1 MKFMMQMNV
10 KGGSYQM
17 AGWSKQDVKA
27 MVDFM
32 NSFNAELKSKGQWVT
47 GEGLVS
53 PDQTRIVHAGD
64 DGRPVVTDGPFAESK
79 EFIAGFWIVEVK
91 NADEAHALAAKV
103 SLCPGPGGKLVTN
116 PNKSWSDIDK
126 ALPGTKIEVL
136 GPPPTSGTRDA
147 LHELLLEPGAEKVPA
162 LAELKKSDAK
172 AFEKAWKS

>member
-17 AGWSKQDVKA
+17 EGWSKQDVKA

-32 NSFNAELKSKGQWVT
+32 NRFNADLKSKGQWVT

-79 EFIAGFWIVEVK
+79 EFIAGFWIVDVK
-91 NADEAHALAAKV
+91 NADEAYALAAKV
-103 SLCPGPGGKLVTN
+103 SLCPGPGGKPLHM
-116 PNKSWSDIDK
+116 P
-126 ALPGTKIEVL
+126 LEVRQV
-136 GPPPTSGTRDA
+136 GQA
-147 LHELLLEPGAEKVPA
+147 PA
-162 LAELKKSDAK
+162 
-172 AFEKAWKS
+172 